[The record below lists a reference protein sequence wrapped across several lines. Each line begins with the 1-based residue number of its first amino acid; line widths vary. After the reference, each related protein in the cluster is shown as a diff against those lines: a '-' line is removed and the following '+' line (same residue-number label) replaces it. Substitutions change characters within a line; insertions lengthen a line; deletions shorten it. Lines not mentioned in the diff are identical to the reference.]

1 MITQSQITAQVTTV
15 DKEKRYYGRK
25 QKDLV
30 MSWGK
35 GLVPQKLPGLRESNY
50 IHCDGLKVCVT
61 VAAK

>member
-15 DKEKRYYGRK
+15 DKEKRYYRGK

-35 GLVPQKLPGLRESNY
+35 SLGP
-50 IHCDGLKVCVT
+50 
-61 VAAK
+61 